1 MISTFP
7 VLQTQRLL
15 LRQITENDIEHIFH
29 GLSHPDVIK
38 YYGVSFHSLEATQE
52 QMDWY
57 SALES
62 KATGTWWAICSADGV
77 HFYGAAGFNN
87 LSREHRKA
95 EIGFWLLP
103 ENWGKGIMV
112 EALSPI
118 LRFGFEQ
125 WSLNRI
131 EAFVETEN
139 AQCKS
144 LMHQMNFQHEGTL
157 TNCEVKNGEYISLDM
172 FGLMR

>member
-15 LRQITENDIEHIFH
+15 LRQITEDDIEHVFS

-38 YYGVSFHSLEATQE
+38 YYGVSFHSLEATRE
-52 QMDWY
+52 QMFWF
-57 SALES
+57 SELER
-62 KATGTWWAICSADGV
+62 KATGTWWAICAADGST
-77 HFYGAAGFNN
+77 FYGAAGYNN
-87 LSREHRKA
+87 MSQEHKKA

-103 ENWGKGIMV
+103 EFWGKGIMT
-112 EALSPI
+112 EALAPI
-118 LRFGFEQ
+118 IQYGFEQ
-125 WSLNRI
+125 WSLRRI

-139 AQCKS
+139 FRCKS
-144 LMHQMNFQHEGTL
+144 LMLSAGFYHEGTL

-172 FGLMR
+172 FGLTR